1 MHHFECDSA
10 SKALIKRLFFF
21 LIKISMT
28 ALFSERVDEF
38 LCY

>member
-10 SKALIKRLFFF
+10 SKALIKRLFF